1 MALDCIE
8 QGVGR
13 RDIAVALY
21 GEARVAEAWNDN
33 RGSLRDGGY
42 PMEPLGAQVGP
53 NKMVA

>member
-1 MALDCIE
+1 VALDCIE